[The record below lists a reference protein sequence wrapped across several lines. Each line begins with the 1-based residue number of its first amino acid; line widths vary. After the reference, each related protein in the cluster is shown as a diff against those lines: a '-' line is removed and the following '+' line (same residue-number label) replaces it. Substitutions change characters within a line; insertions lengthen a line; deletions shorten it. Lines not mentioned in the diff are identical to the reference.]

1 MAEKCCK
8 NQYAMIVYR
17 KGVFIMLN
25 IGQRIKERR
34 MVIGMSLSELARKI
48 DVPKSTLHRYEN
60 SNAGAMSADLV
71 VPIAKVLKTTPEYLL
86 GFSQNPQMAQ
96 SEYSYANVFPV
107 EPSAKLAVAGVIRA
121 GQPICTNQNESDTET
136 VDAKYADGN
145 HFLLKVQGDSMSP
158 TIPDGSIAIIRVQDT
173 AEKGQ
178 IVAFAMDGEYA
189 TLKRYL
195 PQPDGS
201 VLLRADNPLADS
213 YIIKRE
219 QFEAH
224 EAFILGVCKSY
235 KVNL

>member
-1 MAEKCCK
+1 
-8 NQYAMIVYR
+8 
-17 KGVFIMLN
+17 MLN

-34 MVIGMSLSELARKI
+34 LTLGISLSELSRRI
-48 DVPKSTLHRYEN
+48 DIPKSTLHRYEN
-60 SNAGAMSADLV
+60 SNAGNISADLV
-71 VPIAKVLKTTPEYLL
+71 VPIARELRTTPEYLL
-86 GFSQNPQMAQ
+86 GFD
-96 SEYSYANVFPV
+96 SECSLPASSYHYANIFPI
-107 EPSAKLAVAGVIRA
+107 EPSAKLSVAGVIRA
-121 GQPICTNQNESDTET
+121 GQPICTNQNDGEMET

>member
-1 MAEKCCK
+1 MK
-8 NQYAMIVYR
+8 
-17 KGVFIMLN
+17 N
-25 IGQRIKERR
+25 IGYRIKERR
-34 MVIGMSLSELARKI
+34 KQIGLTGVEVAERI
-48 DVPKSTLHRYEN
+48 GIAQATYYRYETTKGEN
-60 SNAGAMSADLV
+60 LPADLV
-71 VPIAKVLKTTPEYLL
+71 RPLANVLLTTPEYLL
-86 GFSQNPQMAQ
+86 GFTDDASVARREN
-96 SEYSYANVFPV
+96 YTNVFPM
-107 EPSAKLAVAGVIRA
+107 EPSAKLPVAGVIRA
-121 GQPICTNQNESDTET
+121 GQPICTNQNESETET

>member
-1 MAEKCCK
+1 MK
-8 NQYAMIVYR
+8 
-17 KGVFIMLN
+17 N
-25 IGQRIKERR
+25 IGYRIKERR
-34 MVIGMSLSELARKI
+34 KQLGLTGVEVAERVGIAQA
-48 DVPKSTLHRYEN
+48 TYYRYETTKGEN
-60 SNAGAMSADLV
+60 LTADLV
-71 VPIAKVLKTTPEYLL
+71 RPLANVLLTTPEYLL
-86 GFSQNPQMAQ
+86 GFTDDASVARREN
-96 SEYSYANVFPV
+96 YTNIFPV

>member
-1 MAEKCCK
+1 MK
-8 NQYAMIVYR
+8 
-17 KGVFIMLN
+17 N
-25 IGQRIKERR
+25 IGYRIKERR
-34 MVIGMSLSELARKI
+34 KQIGLTGVEVAERVGI
-48 DVPKSTLHRYEN
+48 AQATYYRYETTKGEN
-60 SNAGAMSADLV
+60 LPADLV
-71 VPIAKVLKTTPEYLL
+71 RPLANVLLTTPEYLL
-86 GFSQNPQMAQ
+86 GFTDDASVARREN
-96 SEYSYANVFPV
+96 YANIFPV

>member
-1 MAEKCCK
+1 MK
-8 NQYAMIVYR
+8 
-17 KGVFIMLN
+17 N
-25 IGQRIKERR
+25 IGYRIKERR
-34 MVIGMSLSELARKI
+34 KQLGLTGVEVAERVGIAQA
-48 DVPKSTLHRYEN
+48 TYYRYETTKGEN
-60 SNAGAMSADLV
+60 LPADLV
-71 VPIAKVLKTTPEYLL
+71 RPLANVLLTTPEYLL
-86 GFSQNPQMAQ
+86 GFTDDASVARREN
-96 SEYSYANVFPV
+96 YTNIFPV

>member
-1 MAEKCCK
+1 MK
-8 NQYAMIVYR
+8 
-17 KGVFIMLN
+17 N
-25 IGQRIKERR
+25 IGYRIKERR
-34 MVIGMSLSELARKI
+34 KQLGLTGVEVAERVGIAQA
-48 DVPKSTLHRYEN
+48 TYYRYETTKGEN
-60 SNAGAMSADLV
+60 LPADLV
-71 VPIAKVLKTTPEYLL
+71 RPLANVLLTTPEYLL
-86 GFSQNPQMAQ
+86 GFTDDASVARREN
-96 SEYSYANVFPV
+96 YANVFPV

-121 GQPICTNQNESDTET
+121 GQPICTNQDLCADVETET

-213 YIIKRE
+213 YIIRRE

>member
-1 MAEKCCK
+1 MK
-8 NQYAMIVYR
+8 
-17 KGVFIMLN
+17 N
-25 IGQRIKERR
+25 IGYRIKERR
-34 MVIGMSLSELARKI
+34 KQLGLTGVEVAERVGIAQA
-48 DVPKSTLHRYEN
+48 TYYRYETTKGEN
-60 SNAGAMSADLV
+60 LPADFVRPL
-71 VPIAKVLKTTPEYLL
+71 ANVLLTTPEYLL
-86 GFSQNPQMAQ
+86 GFTDDASVARREN
-96 SEYSYANVFPV
+96 YTNIFPV

>member
-1 MAEKCCK
+1 MK
-8 NQYAMIVYR
+8 
-17 KGVFIMLN
+17 N
-25 IGQRIKERR
+25 IGYRIKERR
-34 MVIGMSLSELARKI
+34 KQLGLTGVEVAERIGIAQA
-48 DVPKSTLHRYEN
+48 TYYRYETTKGEN
-60 SNAGAMSADLV
+60 LPADLV
-71 VPIAKVLKTTPEYLL
+71 RPLANVLLTTPEYLL
-86 GFSQNPQMAQ
+86 GFTDDASVARREN
-96 SEYSYANVFPV
+96 YANIFPV

>member
-1 MAEKCCK
+1 
-8 NQYAMIVYR
+8 
-17 KGVFIMLN
+17 MLN

-34 MVIGMSLSELARKI
+34 EVIGMSLSELARKI

-60 SNAGAMSADLV
+60 GFAGNLSAELV
-71 VPIAKVLKTTPEYLL
+71 VPIAKVLHTTPEYLL
-86 GFSQNPQMAQ
+86 GFSDIP
-96 SEYSYANVFPV
+96 SIEYKYANVFPV
-107 EPSAKLAVAGVIRA
+107 EPSAKIAVAGVIRA
-121 GQPICTNQNESDTET
+121 GQPICTDQASSDTET

-145 HFLLKVQGDSMSP
+145 HFLLKVQGDSMQP
-158 TIPDGSIAIIRVQDT
+158 TIPDGSLAIVRVQDT

-189 TLKRYL
+189 TLKRYF

-201 VLLRADNPLADS
+201 VLLRADNPMADS
-213 YIIKRE
+213 YIVTRE
-219 QFEAH
+219 QFESH

>member
-1 MAEKCCK
+1 MK
-8 NQYAMIVYR
+8 
-17 KGVFIMLN
+17 N
-25 IGQRIKERR
+25 IGYRIKERR
-34 MVIGMSLSELARKI
+34 KQIGLTGVEVAERI
-48 DVPKSTLHRYEN
+48 GIAQATYYRYETTKGEN
-60 SNAGAMSADLV
+60 LPADLV
-71 VPIAKVLKTTPEYLL
+71 RPLANVLLTTPEYLL
-86 GFSQNPQMAQ
+86 GFTDDASVARREN
-96 SEYSYANVFPV
+96 YTNVFPM
-107 EPSAKLAVAGVIRA
+107 EPSAKLPVAGVIRA
-121 GQPICTNQNESDTET
+121 GQPICTNQNESETET

-145 HFLLKVQGDSMSP
+145 HFLLKVQGDSMAP

>member
-1 MAEKCCK
+1 MK
-8 NQYAMIVYR
+8 
-17 KGVFIMLN
+17 N
-25 IGQRIKERR
+25 IGYRIKERR
-34 MVIGMSLSELARKI
+34 KQLGLTGVEVAERVGIAQA
-48 DVPKSTLHRYEN
+48 TYYRYETTKGEN
-60 SNAGAMSADLV
+60 LPADLV
-71 VPIAKVLKTTPEYLL
+71 RPLANVLLTTPEYLL
-86 GFSQNPQMAQ
+86 GFTDDASVARREN
-96 SEYSYANVFPV
+96 YANIFPV